1 MVFSI
6 LQRYKIDF
14 RTSIGWYINIKSA
27 KEICFFIVN
36 LSYINPT
43 MLLLYFHCNI
53 LATTSASVFTVNL
66 LFSFFYSD
74 LLQYNMSRSVTLIS
88 ICNNI
93 QYVFT

>member
-1 MVFSI
+1 
-6 LQRYKIDF
+6 
-14 RTSIGWYINIKSA
+14 
-27 KEICFFIVN
+27 
-36 LSYINPT
+36 
-43 MLLLYFHCNI
+43 MLLLYFYCNI

-66 LFSFFYSD
+66 VFSFFYSD